1 MYWFF
6 RLKLLP
12 YLPFLISEAY
22 VIRQKG
28 IKLPS
33 IAENL
38 ALGSGTSTLLILGE
52 STAAGVG
59 ASSQENTL
67 AGNFYRLLGPS
78 WKIKSIGKN
87 GLKADKAFEYYKN
100 SDFLATEK
108 ISGLVLFLGAND
120 CFKLTK
126 PSAFRQQISSLIDQI
141 YSEIHPEWIYLADI
155 PPVHLFPAFSLR
167 MRSFLKEQRSF
178 LQKEMTDLSKEN
190 PKVVFEPITL
200 DLSPDF
206 FSQDLI
212 HPSDL
217 GYQKIAEFTVD
228 GIRRAGFSI

>member
-12 YLPFLISEAY
+12 YLPFLINEASG
-22 VIRQKG
+22 IRRKG

-38 ALGSGTSTLLILGE
+38 SLGSGTSTLLILGE
-52 STAAGVG
+52 STASGVG

-67 AGNFYRLLGPS
+67 AGNFHRILGTS
-78 WKIKSIGKN
+78 WEIKNIGKN
-87 GLKADKAFEYYKN
+87 GLKAGSAYEYYKN
-100 SDFLATEK
+100 SEYLPSGK

-120 CFKLTK
+120 CFKLTA
-126 PSAFRQQISSLIDQI
+126 PSVFHQQLKSLIDQI
-141 YSEIHPEWIYLADI
+141 SSELHPDWIYLADI
-155 PPVHLFPAFSLR
+155 PPVHLFPAFSFR
-167 MRSFLKEQRSF
+167 MRSFLKEQRNF
-178 LQKEMTDLSKEN
+178 LQKEMTELSREHPN
-190 PKVVFEPITL
+190 LIFEPISL

-206 FSQDLI
+206 FSQDQI

-217 GYQKIAEFTVD
+217 GYQKIAEFAVD
-228 GIRRAGFSI
+228 GIRRAGFI

>member
-12 YLPFLISEAY
+12 YLPFLINEASG
-22 VIRQKG
+22 IRRKG

-38 ALGSGTSTLLILGE
+38 SLGSGTSTLLILGE
-52 STAAGVG
+52 STASGVG

-67 AGNFYRLLGPS
+67 AGNFHRILGTS
-78 WKIKSIGKN
+78 WEIKNIGKN
-87 GLKADKAFEYYKN
+87 GLKACSAYEYYKN
-100 SDFLATEK
+100 SEYLPSGK

-120 CFKLTK
+120 CFKLTA
-126 PSAFRQQISSLIDQI
+126 PSVFHQQLKSLIDQI
-141 YSEIHPEWIYLADI
+141 SSELHPDWIYLADI
-155 PPVHLFPAFSLR
+155 PPVHLFPAFSFR
-167 MRSFLKEQRSF
+167 MRSFLKEQRNF
-178 LQKEMTDLSKEN
+178 LQKEMTELSREHPN
-190 PKVVFEPITL
+190 LIFEPISL

-206 FSQDLI
+206 FSQDQI

-217 GYQKIAEFTVD
+217 GYQKIAEFAVD
-228 GIRRAGFSI
+228 GIRRAGFI

>member
-12 YLPFLISEAY
+12 YLPILISEASG
-22 VIRQKG
+22 IRQKG

-33 IAENL
+33 LAENL
-38 ALGSGTSTLLILGE
+38 LLGTGTSTILILGE

-59 ASSQENTL
+59 ASTQENTL
-67 AGNFYRLLGPS
+67 AGNFYRVLGTS
-78 WKIKSIGKN
+78 WKIKNSGKN
-87 GLKADKAFEYYKN
+87 GLKAGKAYDYYKN
-100 SDFLATEK
+100 SAFSPSGNIT
-108 ISGLVLFLGAND
+108 GLVLFLGAND
-120 CFKLTK
+120 CFKLTA
-126 PSAFRQQISSLIDQI
+126 PSVFYRQLKSLIDQI
-141 YSEIHPEWIYLADI
+141 SSETHPEWIYLADI

-167 MRSFLKEQRSF
+167 MRSFLNEQRSF
-178 LQKEMTDLSKEN
+178 LQKEMAKLSKEN

-217 GYQKIAEFTVD
+217 GYQKIAEFAVD
-228 GIRRAGFSI
+228 GIRRAGFI

>member
-1 MYWFF
+1 MYWLF

-12 YLPFLISEAY
+12 YLPFLISEASG
-22 VIRQKG
+22 IRQKG

-38 ALGSGTSTLLILGE
+38 SLGSGTSTLMILGE
-52 STAAGVG
+52 STVAGVG

-67 AGNFYRLLGPS
+67 AGNFYRLLGVS
-78 WKIKSIGKN
+78 WRIENIGKN
-87 GLKADKAFEYYKN
+87 GLKAGKAYDYYKN
-100 SDFLATEK
+100 LDYLPSGK

-120 CFKLTK
+120 CFKLTT
-126 PSAFRQQISSLIDQI
+126 PSVFHQQLRSLIDQI
-141 YSEIHPEWIYLADI
+141 SSEKNPDWIYLADI

-178 LQKEMTDLSKEN
+178 LQKEMTEQSKEN

-206 FSQDLI
+206 FSQDMI

-217 GYQKIAEFTVD
+217 GYQKIAEFAVD

>member
-67 AGNFYRLLGPS
+67 AGNFHRLLGTS
-78 WKIKSIGKN
+78 WEIKNIGKN
-87 GLKADKAFEYYKN
+87 GLKAGKAYDYYKN
-100 SDFLATEK
+100 SDLLTTGK
-108 ISGLVLFLGAND
+108 IRGLVLFLGAND
-120 CFKLTK
+120 CFKLTA
-126 PSAFRQQISSLIDQI
+126 PSVFHQQLKSLIDQI
-141 YSEIHPEWIYLADI
+141 SSELHPDWIYLADI
-155 PPVHLFPAFSLR
+155 PPVHLFPAFSLK
-167 MRSFLKEQRSF
+167 MRSFLKEQRNF
-178 LQKEMTDLSKEN
+178 LQKEMTQLSREHHN
-190 PKVVFEPITL
+190 MIFEPISL

-206 FSQDLI
+206 FSQDQI

-217 GYQKIAEFTVD
+217 GYQKIAEFAVD
-228 GIRRAGFSI
+228 GIRRAGFI